1 MRCELDT
8 AAGGEVC
15 PLCNLEEQA
24 CTCAVTRGPF
34 QLYDRNGDSAGS
46 FVSVR
51 LALSCLSIID
61 KFTKAR
67 PGDLIRAPVL
77 VDRHDCIVDHARLA
91 VSSAV
96 AGSKCGFGGESHGAR
111 QGSAAEGSASPS
123 LSLSHISDKV

>member
-34 QLYDRNGDSAGS
+34 QLYDRNGDAAGS
-46 FVSVR
+46 FVYVR
-51 LALSCLSIID
+51 LALHCLSILD

-67 PGDLIRAPVL
+67 PGDLIRVPVL
-77 VDRHDCIVDHARLA
+77 VDRHDCIVELGKSA
-91 VSSAV
+91 VSVS
-96 AGSKCGFGGESHGAR
+96 SHGAR
-111 QGSAAEGSASPS
+111 QGSAAEGSDSPS